1 MSDLMK
7 RLRELAQ
14 AKHDDLSIGDEAAD
28 RIAELEAALRGLDD
42 MIVDL
47 EMGHMELYQV
57 SDFINDAL
65 KGGKDE

>member
-65 KGGKDE
+65 AGGKDE